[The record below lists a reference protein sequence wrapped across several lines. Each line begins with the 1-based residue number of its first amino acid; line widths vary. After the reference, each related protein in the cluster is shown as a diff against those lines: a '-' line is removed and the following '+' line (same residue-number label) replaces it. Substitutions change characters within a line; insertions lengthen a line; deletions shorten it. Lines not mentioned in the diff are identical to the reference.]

1 MCGILA
7 VFKTIVLSG
16 FSEKML
22 NNAHSLTFLLYP
34 EKRTISRPFLTAAGD
49 DVQYPS
55 EKEDTDGGDVQY
67 LR

>member
-1 MCGILA
+1 
-7 VFKTIVLSG
+7 
-16 FSEKML
+16 ML